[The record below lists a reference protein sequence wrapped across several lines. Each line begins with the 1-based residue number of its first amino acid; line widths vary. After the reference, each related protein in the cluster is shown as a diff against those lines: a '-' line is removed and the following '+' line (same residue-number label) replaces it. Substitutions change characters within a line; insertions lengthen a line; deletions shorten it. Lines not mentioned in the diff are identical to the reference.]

1 MGLSKDW
8 RKNMKKVIKVKYM
21 PPEWQKNYN
30 AFYQKMVNAS
40 EEERHQIVE
49 DRKRKVIEKIRRL

>member
-1 MGLSKDW
+1 
-8 RKNMKKVIKVKYM
+8 MKKVIKVKDM

-30 AFYQKMVNAS
+30 KFYQAMVNAS

-49 DRKRKVIEKIRRL
+49 DRKKKVIEKIRRL

>member
-1 MGLSKDW
+1 MYD
-8 RKNMKKVIKVKYM
+8 KKEHKQVIKVKDM

-30 AFYQKMVNAS
+30 AFYQKMVNAT

-49 DRKRKVIEKIRRL
+49 DRKKKVIEKIRRL